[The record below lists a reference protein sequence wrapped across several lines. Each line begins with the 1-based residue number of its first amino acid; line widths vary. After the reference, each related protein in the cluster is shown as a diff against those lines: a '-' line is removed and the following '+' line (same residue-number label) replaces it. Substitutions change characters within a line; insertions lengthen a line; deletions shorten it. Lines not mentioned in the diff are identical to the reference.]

1 MLLTMILEKP
11 LIINRICAWF
21 FFNKSNSKGS
31 SSVRSGLIPYG
42 NTTSSG
48 GHDHRT
54 NRGEDRTPA
63 QKAGDKSRQKDNG
76 V

>member
-1 MLLTMILEKP
+1 MV
-11 LIINRICAWF
+11 

-63 QKAGDKSRQKDNG
+63 QKAGDKSRQKDN
-76 V
+76 